1 MADNEDVYGP
11 NGVLDP
17 GEDVQQTGVLV
28 KDTSELPDPAALSG
42 SYGTDRIKRAVAVAA
57 WTNPNNYFRRS
68 VRLFNGEN
76 LQVTGAAGKLSPTLG
91 ITVSTENPIYIW
103 GNYNTTGINAAPPS
117 GAAALN
123 DSSAAYHYNGNQVP
137 TSIVADAFF
146 AMSTCRRWPA
156 LRIKGMAVSHGL
168 TAA

>member
-103 GNYNTTGINAAPPS
+103 GNYNTTGINAAQPIITTVIRCPPRLS
-117 GAAALN
+117 PMP
-123 DSSAAYHYNGNQVP
+123 SSLCRKRGSTVP
-137 TSIVADAFF
+137 VPSIPTPAQSA
-146 AMSTCRRWPA
+146 WP
-156 LRIKGMAVSHGL
+156 I
-168 TAA
+168 